1 MYAAEVQVLG
11 YSTKAQTRL
20 RLCFVHFPGPGSSS
34 DQVLGEHTLP
44 RCSAAYHLPG
54 SSHSVSRVCSGSTIS
69 GVLCVSSGE
78 LISGCNTPG
87 GCQPSRIPGRLGW
100 QLGVCSEFG
109 GGCCLWCQNCPSP
122 SGPGCR
128 LPSSLPPVV
137 DGPVRSRLA
146 LLWYSL
152 SPSFCVKTCVQ
163 ALG

>member
-1 MYAAEVQVLG
+1 MGLH
-11 YSTKAQTRL
+11 
-20 RLCFVHFPGPGSSS
+20 FVPFPGPSTS
-34 DQVLGEHTLP
+34 GEHTLP
-44 RCSAAYHLPG
+44 RCGSASYHLPH
-54 SSHSVSRVCSGSTIS
+54 SSRLVSWVCSRSTVS

-122 SGPGCR
+122 SGPGCC

-146 LLWYSL
+146 LLWYLLSSLFCELARQCLRVRAFRGKVLSL
-152 SPSFCVKTCVQ
+152 SGYPTVWVAISH
-163 ALG
+163 